1 MIRRRHRFA
10 ASALLAVALASC
22 APAGSNGTAADGTF
36 SIALAGDP
44 GNLDPYHAAT
54 FAPAFLLSFSYEG
67 LVARGANGA
76 ILPNLAESWEVQ
88 PQRARFTLRQGL
100 TCASGEPLTIEDVA
114 DNYRYAI
121 DPDNHSP
128 QLGPGG
134 IPPGTRLEVDR
145 AARTITLHAP
155 KPQSFLLEMTGMLP
169 IVCRRGLDKRERL
182 RRRTEGTGLFRISE
196 AVSNSHYML
205 TRRDG
210 YHWGADG
217 TRSDTP
223 GVPKRVLIRVI
234 PNQTT
239 AANLLLAGELTAA
252 TVNGPDRRRLE
263 AAGFR
268 AETSR
273 SPALQMWFNQAPDRP
288 AADPNVRRALVLAI
302 DVPQL
307 ARIASAGMGITPVR
321 LSGAAPM
328 ACPTNIM
335 HGAGPRFDTA
345 AANALLDRS
354 GWVRGGDGIRVK
366 AGRRLSLLLS
376 WDQDLNDP
384 TASAYAAEYAVSQ
397 WRAIGAEVRA
407 RGVSGAAVSE
417 TLFGTG
423 NYDISWTPIV
433 VSMPNRFLLFASG
446 SPPPNGLN
454 FPHVRLAGIDALVE
468 EANRLQGAASC
479 PKWDAIERRYLDD
492 AAVLPV
498 FDGDN
503 AVLTRDA
510 RFTLNGLLLRP
521 TSIRLTGR

>member
-1 MIRRRHRFA
+1 MA
-10 ASALLAVALASC
+10 AALAGCSSS
-22 APAGSNGTAADGTF
+22 GSGGAAADGTF

-67 LVARGANGA
+67 LVARDANGA
-76 ILPNLAESWEVQ
+76 IQPNLAESWDAQ
-88 PQRARFTLRQGL
+88 PQRIRFTLKRGL
-100 TCASGEPLTIEDVA
+100 TCASGEPLTIDDVA
-114 DNYRYAI
+114 DNYRYAL

-134 IPPGTRLEVDR
+134 IPGGTRVEVDR
-145 AARTITLHAP
+145 AARTLTLHAP
-155 KPQSFLLEMTGMLP
+155 KPQSFLLEVTGMLP
-169 IVCRRGLDKRERL
+169 IVCRRGLDNRERL
-182 RRRTEGTGLFRISE
+182 RRGTEGTGLFRIRE
-196 AVSNSHYML
+196 AVSNSHYLL

-210 YHWGADG
+210 YHWAADG
-217 TRSDTP
+217 TRSNTP
-223 GVPKRVLIRVI
+223 GVPRQVLIRVI

-239 AANLLLAGELTAA
+239 AANLLLAGQLSAA

-273 SPALQMWFNQAPDRP
+273 SPALQMWFNQAPDHP
-288 AADPNVRRALVLAI
+288 TAENNVRRALVLAI
-302 DVPQL
+302 NVPQL
-307 ARIASAGMGITPVR
+307 ARIASGGLGMAPVR

-328 ACPTNIM
+328 VCPTNIM
-335 HGAGPRFDTA
+335 RDARPAFDVA
-345 AANALLDRS
+345 EANALLDRS
-354 GWVRGGDGIRVK
+354 GWVRGRDGIRTK
-366 AGRRLSLLLS
+366 GGRRLSLLLT

-384 TASAYAAEYAVSQ
+384 TASAYAAEYAMSQ
-397 WRAIGAEVRA
+397 WRAIGVEVRS
-407 RGVSGAAVSE
+407 RGVSGAAVGE

-446 SPPPNGLN
+446 SPPPAGLN
-454 FPHVRLAGIDALVE
+454 FSHARLAGIDRLIK
-468 EANRLQGAASC
+468 EANELQGAASC
-479 PKWDAIERRYLDD
+479 PKWDAIERFYIDD
-492 AAVLPV
+492 NAVLPV